1 MKKIDGFQVYK
12 FSEMTNREKKLYK
25 RHIKTLNE
33 ITELYSHF
41 DGLSNDRKAFHLFA
55 IGERLTVKK
64 FWMMAGT
71 TELRKCVS
79 NLRKRGLKIR
89 SERVPGENF
98 HIYWLE
104 K

>member
-1 MKKIDGFQVYK
+1 MKNDGFQVYK
-12 FSEMTNREKKLYK
+12 FSEMTNRERKLYK

-41 DGLSNDRKAFHLFA
+41 DGLSNDRKALYLFMN
-55 IGERLTVKK
+55 GKRLTVKR

-79 NLRKRGLKIR
+79 NLREKGYNIR